1 MKKANV
7 TKATANT
14 ASKVAKTSKVAS
26 KPKAENSV
34 KKTEAPQ
41 EEPEKESKITKADM
55 LEMLEKCL
63 TITGLSKNLKEQIE
77 YTLAHKAKATMNDLR
92 DLVSEAGKEAKAL
105 HEAQEANKSKA
116 ENSIK
121 KPLKKSG
128 KKADEPKE
136 EAPKTPSKGAKKP
149 AKEEAPK
156 EAPKKKSLKAIDMLV
171 EFPEKVTITDG
182 DDEIELEKVAINKYE
197 DVVEMLEEDE
207 DAEIY
212 LAVYWTKRHIQQF
225 NYSKDGYFKVPN
237 GKFENDL
244 DMVNLIYPGS
254 LVAVGIS
261 AYTEAPYNFLPEAFK
276 PDVDGM
282 KYSDGAE
289 FEVYRVIK

>member
-1 MKKANV
+1 MKKTNV

-14 ASKVAKTSKVAS
+14 ASKVAKTPKAAS

-41 EEPEKESKITKADM
+41 EEPKKESKITKADM
-55 LEMLEKCL
+55 IEMLEKCL

-92 DLVSEAGKEAKAL
+92 ELVSDAGKEAKAL

-116 ENSIK
+116 ENSVK

-136 EAPKTPSKGAKKP
+136 EAPKTLSKSTKKP

-171 EFPEKVTITDG
+171 EFPETVTITDG
-182 DDEIELEKVAINKYE
+182 DDEIELEKVDVKKYE
-197 DVVEMLEEDE
+197 DVVNMLEEDE
-207 DAEIY
+207 DVEIY
-212 LAVYWTKRHIQQF
+212 IAVYWNKRQIQQF
-225 NYSKDGYFKVPN
+225 NYSKGGYFKVPN

-244 DMVNLIYPGS
+244 DMVNLIYPGT
-254 LVAVGIS
+254 LTAVGIS
-261 AYTEAPYNFLPEAFK
+261 AYTEAPYIFIPESFK
-276 PDVDGM
+276 PDTDGM
-282 KYSDGAE
+282 KYTEGAE
-289 FEVYRVIK
+289 FEVYKVIK